1 MSERYARLFALPEN
15 LYASGAPVV
24 IAAGALLKDNETG
37 RVLAQL
43 KLRSISSR
51 QIKGG
56 AVTVAPLDTVGKPLG
71 EAVEHQ
77 YLDLRAARN
86 TEFGQKVPVP
96 LPDPA
101 TRGFS
106 AAVSEVYFADNTT
119 WTAGDAPWEPL
130 TPPEPLER
138 ALGDREL
145 AEQYRRRYGHD
156 CRFLYREEKDLWR
169 CPCGALN
176 RREEEQCHLCRRKAA
191 ELAALDLEKLKA
203 DRDLRLAEER
213 KKAEEARAA
222 AEERAKAA
230 AEKRAAMMVKVK
242 KIARIAVPAVIVLIV
257 AGVLISGRMKKAA
270 AYNDAAALLEAGEY
284 DDAEAAFAALEN
296 YKDSADMVLRTR
308 YEKAQALIAY
318 AETGSDE
325 GLSLLPSEDGTS
337 GGNGN
342 FTERY
347 YAEATAIFTE
357 LGDYQD
363 SAQQIERIR
372 ELRYQAAE
380 DLLEAG
386 KYSAAYDAFS
396 ALEGYRDSGEIAQ
409 QMLEE
414 NNALQEA
421 WEAYW
426 EGDLAPIQAAIAN
439 NQYVQPSESDKKNI
453 AFVAPYIGKWTYLSG
468 DAQTLSMRGKD
479 SAKYT
484 DCLSVETK
492 FGFDTRNN
500 PILEVHYNNTW
511 DGYDVNYAGK
521 TIEPVTT
528 WIGGDFYVALTPQ
541 DTLLVTLERYDGA
554 VVTCQYSRA
563 AE

>member
-191 ELAALDLEKLKA
+191 ELAALDPEKLKA

-213 KKAEEARAA
+213 KKAAEARAA
-222 AEERAKAA
+222 AELRAKEA
-230 AEKRAAMMVKVK
+230 AEKRAKMV
-242 KIARIAVPAVIVLIV
+242 AVPAVIVLIA
-257 AGVLISGRMKKAA
+257 AGVILSGMMKKSA
-270 AYNDAAALLEAGEY
+270 AYNDAAALLEAGDY
-284 DDAEAAFAALEN
+284 DGAAKAFAAMGDYKDSAEQVLRTKYEKAMALLAYAEEGSKVGLDIYEFENDAAYDAGSYVEMYYAEAAFIFEELGD
-296 YKDSADMVLRTR
+296 YKDSAEQI
-308 YEKAQALIAY
+308 EKIK
-318 AETGSDE
+318 EM
-325 GLSLLPSEDGTS
+325 
-337 GGNGN
+337 
-342 FTERY
+342 R
-347 YAEATAIFTE
+347 
-357 LGDYQD
+357 YQD
-363 SAQQIERIR
+363 AM
-372 ELRYQAAE
+372 A
-380 DLLEAG
+380 LLDAG
-386 KYSAAYDAFS
+386 KYSAAYDAFA
-396 ALEGYRDSGEIAQ
+396 ALEGYLDSGEIAQ

-414 NNALQEA
+414 NNALQDA

-426 EGDLAPIQAAIAN
+426 EGDLEPIQAAIAN
-439 NQYVQPSESDKKNI
+439 NQYVLPSETDKKNI

-528 WIGGDFYVALTPQ
+528 WVGGDFYVELTPQ